1 MKYQYILSLI
11 KAPRW
16 ERRLIL
22 LSIDSLNIIACIFIS
37 SIFSIFE
44 NKNYGV
50 LNYLL
55 ILIITLT
62 TFIFT
67 DHYKSLTRYVDTTL
81 IYRLGARNILVLILL
96 LIVFSTFKNDLYI
109 DPKNIFLYFCF
120 LYSSTLSIRFILRD
134 ILNRNSYSIKRIK
147 KVAIYGAGSAG
158 AQLYTSL
165 KIANSHEVICFID
178 DSNYLRNRSIN
189 NVPILP
195 PSQIRNYIQE
205 KDIDQILLAIP
216 SLKNFRKKEI
226 LRSLYKYNI
235 PVLQVPSIEQIEKG
249 EASIN
254 SLRPI
259 NIYDLLG
266 RNSVNANPN
275 LLGPGIIN
283 KTIFITGAGGS
294 IGSELAA
301 QLLKLN
307 PKKLILLDISEIS
320 LYELKEKFI
329 TENKHDININYV
341 LGSATSSSL
350 IESIFKQNK
359 VDIVFHAAAYKHV
372 PIVEENPIQGLDNNI
387 NSTLLIA
394 SLSEKYNLEK
404 VILISSD
411 KAVRPTNIMGTSKR
425 LGELIVQA
433 FADKQSSK
441 KSKTCFSIVRFGN
454 VLNSSGSVVPFFEK
468 QIKDGGPLT
477 VTHKE
482 IIRFF
487 MTIDEAAQLVIQS
500 SSLAKGGE
508 VFLLDMGKP
517 ISIFNLAKQMI
528 NLSGLTIKDD
538 KNPNGDIEIIYTGLR
553 PGEKLYEEL
562 LIEEK
567 SEKTIHPLIFK
578 GNEKFFKYEFL
589 SRELNLLNQFIDRR
603 DLKNIY
609 EKLSV
614 LVPEWEKFENQN
626 IT

>member
-1 MKYQYILSLI
+1 MLKSQYILSLI

-16 ERRLIL
+16 KRRLML
-22 LSIDSLNIIACIFIS
+22 LSIDSLNIIACILIS
-37 SIFSIFE
+37 SFFRDKTYS
-44 NKNYGV
+44 V
-50 LNYLL
+50 LDYLL

-67 DHYKSLTRYVDTTL
+67 NHYKSLTRYVDTTL

-96 LIVFSTFKNDLYI
+96 LIVFSLFKNDLYI

-134 ILNRNSYSIKRIK
+134 ILNRNPYSIKGIK

-178 DSNYLRNRSIN
+178 DSNYLKNRSIN

-195 PSQIRNYIQE
+195 PSQIKNYI
-205 KDIDQILLAIP
+205 KDKNIDQILLAIP
-216 SLKNFRKKEI
+216 SLKIFRKKEI
-226 LRSLYKYNI
+226 LRNLYKHNI

-259 NIYDLLG
+259 NINDLLG
-266 RNSVNANPN
+266 RNSANANPN
-275 LLGPGIIN
+275 LLGPGVIN

-294 IGSELAA
+294 IGSELTL

-329 TENKHDININYV
+329 TENKYDIDINYV
-341 LGSATSSSL
+341 LGSAASTSL
-350 IESIFKQNK
+350 IESIFKQNN

-387 NSTLLIA
+387 NSTFVIA

-404 VILISSD
+404 MILISSD

-441 KSKTCFSIVRFGN
+441 KSRTCFSIVRFGN

-517 ISIFNLAKQMI
+517 ISIFNLAKQMV
-528 NLSGLTIKDD
+528 NLSGLTIKDE
-538 KNPNGDIEIIYTGLR
+538 KNPNGDIEIICTGLR

-567 SEKTIHPLIFK
+567 SERTIHPLIFK
-578 GNEKFFKYEFL
+578 ANEKFLQYEHL
-589 SRELNLLNQFIDRR
+589 SSELDLLNQLIVRR
-603 DLKNIY
+603 DLKKIY
-609 EKLSV
+609 EKLLV
-614 LVPEWEKFENQN
+614 LVPEWKKFEIQN